1 MARIPEE
8 TLQQVLAST
17 DIVELIGRSVKLRRA
32 GTNWVGLCPFHN
44 EKSPS
49 FNVRP
54 STNSYHCFG
63 CGAGGNAFRFV
74 MEHDGLT
81 FMEAVKRIA
90 EAAGIRIHEEVW
102 DANAEK
108 DAKIRSLMIRAHQ
121 ELAAWYHQ
129 LLMKSPVAEDARA
142 YLKGRGISAAVAKNW
157 MIGYAPPQAQLLRQW
172 ATKHQ
177 FGQQVLIDAGILAFS
192 EERGD
197 AYPRFRHRLMFP
209 IRNDNGEVIAFS
221 GRILDKDAKAAKYLN
236 SPETPIFTKSKV
248 LFGFD
253 KAKRPISKA
262 GQAIVCEGQID
273 TIMLHEAGFPNTVAG
288 QGTAFTEFH
297 AKALKRQADEIVLC
311 YDSDNAGFKAAEKAY
326 QILAPTGLIV
336 KVAALPTG
344 EDPDSLIRKE
354 GPEAFA
360 ELLKKAR
367 DFIDY
372 QVEVVGTRRNMEEM
386 RERVRFG
393 EEMAVNIRL
402 LESPVARE
410 TAVQRVAMRLGI
422 PEETMRK
429 LMARAEKAG
438 GKSTVVKAATEHPG
452 QQLIAA
458 QDRNALLLCQLALG
472 DAQVLDWLRQQPHE
486 DLLRDLPGTE
496 LLGLIW
502 RGQFDPVDPVAVN
515 VFLTGLDP
523 EEEAALTQIL
533 HQSSAMGGIASAQHA
548 LGALEIARLQMLKQR
563 LQTQLKHPKLEAED
577 ASEIQREIM
586 ALHLELQ
593 EAQKRILKPQG

>member
-1 MARIPEE
+1 M
-8 TLQQVLAST
+8 
-17 DIVELIGRSVKLRRA
+17 
-32 GTNWVGLCPFHN
+32 
-44 EKSPS
+44 
-49 FNVRP
+49 
-54 STNSYHCFG
+54 
-63 CGAGGNAFRFV
+63 
-74 MEHDGLT
+74 
-81 FMEAVKRIA
+81 
-90 EAAGIRIHEEVW
+90 
-102 DANAEK
+102 
-108 DAKIRSLMIRAHQ
+108 
-121 ELAAWYHQ
+121 
-129 LLMKSPVAEDARA
+129 
-142 YLKGRGISAAVAKNW
+142 
-157 MIGYAPPQAQLLRQW
+157 
-172 ATKHQ
+172 
-177 FGQQVLIDAGILAFS
+177 
-192 EERGD
+192 
-197 AYPRFRHRLMFP
+197 
-209 IRNDNGEVIAFS
+209 IAFS
-221 GRILDKDAKAAKYLN
+221 GRLLVAKPNTGKYVN

-344 EDPDSLIRKE
+344 EDPDSLIRRS

-360 ELLKKAR
+360 ELLKQAR

-393 EEMAVNIRL
+393 EEMANNIRL

-410 TAVQRVAMRLGI
+410 TAIQRVAMRLGI

-429 LMARAEKAG
+429 LMTRAEK
-438 GKSTVVKAATEHPG
+438 STGRKDAAKNQSEHPG

-472 DAQVLDWLRQQPHE
+472 DAQVLDWLRQQSHE

-502 RGQFDPVDPVAVN
+502 RANYDPADPVAVN
-515 VFLTGLDP
+515 VFLTGLDS
-523 EEEAALTQIL
+523 EEESALTMLL
-533 HQSSAMGGIASAQHA
+533 HQSSAMGGIPSAEHA

-563 LQTQLKHPKLEAED
+563 LQTQLKHPKLDAED
-577 ASEIQREIM
+577 AAEITREIM
-586 ALHLELQ
+586 ALHRELQ
-593 EAQKRILKPQG
+593 DAQKRILKPQG